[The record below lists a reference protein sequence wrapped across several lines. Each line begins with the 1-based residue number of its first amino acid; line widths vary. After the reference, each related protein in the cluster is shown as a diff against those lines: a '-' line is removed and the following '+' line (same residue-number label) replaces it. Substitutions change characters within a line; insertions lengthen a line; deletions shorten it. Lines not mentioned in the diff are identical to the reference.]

1 MQLVQAQW
9 AEDRA
14 SCVRQH
20 AAKVWGPAWQMKD
33 RPTPKV
39 FSLVGKSADE
49 VRGMSGQVSQEG
61 TCTEERVALN
71 RLGWEPLGAD

>member
-1 MQLVQAQW
+1 MGKGSSKL
-9 AEDRA
+9 RA
-14 SCVRQH
+14 
-20 AAKVWGPAWQMKD
+20 PARREGLDACMAVKD

-61 TCTEERVALN
+61 TGTEERVALN
-71 RLGWEPLGAD
+71 RVMRAPLEV